1 MVTTGVFYRRAW
13 KAVILPLSALVT
25 FALFA
30 ALTSRPTSASSAHS
44 GTKIIVVRPVTKAGL
59 PAAGYKVVNDN
70 SGTLTCGSYGYRLD
84 ASVVSVSGNVASC
97 FPTYQGAIAAWKDGT
112 NPAANTVLVLRNP
125 FSHTLYRLKAT
136 TIKPV
141 GRAATPTPFGLV
153 VNTGARFTVHF
164 GGTWNMLAGHPK
176 LRDTYTSTN
185 GNAVWAQSGYG
196 IDKKSG
202 PFWLV
207 RVASPSGKPVLR
219 IVKTAYFVG
228 TAN

>member
-1 MVTTGVFYRRAW
+1 MVTTGVFYRRAS
-13 KAVILPLSALVT
+13 KAVTLSLSALLI
-25 FALFA
+25 FGLFA
-30 ALTSRPTSASSAHS
+30 AFTSRPGNASSARY
-44 GTKIIVVRPVTKAGL
+44 GTKVIVVRPVTRAGL

-70 SGTLTCGSYGYRLD
+70 SGTLTCGTYGYRVD

-112 NPAANTVLVLRNP
+112 NPAGNTVLVLRSP

-153 VNTGARFTVHF
+153 LRTDARFTIHF
-164 GGTWNMLAGHPK
+164 GGTSNMLADHPK

-185 GNAVWAQSGYG
+185 GNAVWARTGYG

-207 RVASPSGKPVLR
+207 RVASPSGKLILR
-219 IVKTAYFVG
+219 VVKTAYFVG

>member
-1 MVTTGVFYRRAW
+1 MLTSGVFYRRAS
-13 KAVILPLSALVT
+13 KAVTLSLSALVA
-25 FALFA
+25 FGLLA
-30 ALTSRPTSASSAHS
+30 AFTSQPSNASSKRS
-44 GTKIIVVRPVTKAGL
+44 GTRVIVVRPVTKAGL

-70 SGTLTCGSYGYRLD
+70 SGTLTCGTYGYRVD
-84 ASVVSVSGNVASC
+84 ASVVSVSGK
-97 FPTYQGAIAAWKDGT
+97 TYQGAIEAWKDGT
-112 NPAANTVLVLRNP
+112 NPAGDTVLVLRSP

-153 VNTGARFTVHF
+153 LGTGARFTVHF
-164 GGTWNMLAGHPK
+164 GGTSNMLTGHPK

-185 GNAVWAQSGYG
+185 GNAVWAQTGYG

-202 PFWLV
+202 RFWLV
-207 RVASPSGKPVLR
+207 RVASPSGKLVSR
-219 IVKTAYFVG
+219 TVKTAYFVG